1 MPYFGAISAK
11 EHYALRLAL
20 WLAKSYSTQ
29 QSVTLSEISRHENIS
44 LKYLEQLILPFK
56 KAGWIKSRRGR
67 NGGYVMVK
75 NPKLVSLKAIVS
87 LIEGRLQLIDCATH
101 NQGRACALSNHCPSK
116 KAWSKVQT
124 ALDQTMAGISLA
136 KLLT

>member
-20 WLAKSYSTQ
+20 WLAKSYTTK
-29 QSVTLSEISRHENIS
+29 QSVTLSEISRHEHIS
-44 LKYLEQLILPFK
+44 LKYLEQLVLPFK
-56 KAGWIKSRRGR
+56 KAGWVKSRRGR

-75 NPKLVSLKAIVS
+75 NPRLVSLKEIVS
-87 LIEGRLQLIDCATH
+87 LMEGRPQLINCATH
-101 NQGRACALSNHCPSK
+101 NQGQACVLANHCPSK
-116 KAWSKVQT
+116 KAWSQVQS